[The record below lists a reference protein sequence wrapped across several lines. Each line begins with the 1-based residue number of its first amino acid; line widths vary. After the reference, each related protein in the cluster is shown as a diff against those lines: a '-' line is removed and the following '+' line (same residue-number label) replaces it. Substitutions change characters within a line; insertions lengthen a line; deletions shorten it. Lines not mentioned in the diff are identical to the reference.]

1 MTKEKISR
9 IEFVLKFFTSLI
21 RSKYFW
27 RGFALLSLIGL
38 LIYLLYSDITCDGK
52 NKKITS
58 KGKMKSAQ
66 LETEKDYERNE

>member
-1 MTKEKISR
+1 MTKKEVSR
-9 IEFVLKFFTSLI
+9 VEFVLKFFTSLI

-58 KGKMKSAQ
+58 KGKMKTAE
-66 LETEKDYERNE
+66 LDTGDNYEKN